1 MNLVGGPNEIWSY
14 EMCIRDS
21 VKPHSNGNA
30 RNEGEKVM
38 AELSPLSWNV
48 IRMKR

>member
-1 MNLVGGPNEIWSY
+1 MLNLTQMV
-14 EMCIRDS
+14 MT
-21 VKPHSNGNA
+21 